1 MSSEMSKRKL
11 NNELISVFKYMGDVI
26 CKEEHP
32 QAEINEYAYILS
44 ILSCESSLAYQALSS
59 ILMSSTLEEMKEH
72 FDTKMVN
79 YENVVEVSSD
89 SYSIFDKYFEES
101 DEICSKFGIEK
112 ITSTVLLLSILK
124 SHNDSQICEAIFNDM
139 KTFSVTTNQ
148 IVNSIKS
155 QAEEVSTAIATIPPK
170 HKKKPTKKM
179 ELPQPIKV
187 INTSSHSDSEI
198 NRYMINYTNLG
209 NFGEISKVYN
219 YDKYY
224 KEVFTI
230 LSKKDRNNV
239 AVCGKSGVGKTAFVK
254 NIANL
259 INEKTCNENFHN
271 KVLVGLDFSKLVV
284 GTQFKGAFE
293 QKFYMLLE
301 EAKKYGNYIFFIDNL
316 HFLLNGDS
324 KYAETDM
331 GSLLEALFAEPSI
344 QTVCTI
350 TEKEFSKLQKNTT
363 IGKYLQDVI
372 IEEPNDED
380 TFTILNNI
388 KGQYETYHDVVYSE
402 ESIKTCI
409 KLCRKYITNRALP
422 DSAIDLMDMIGA
434 KASNA
439 VEENPKVTELK
450 NELLEVSNEI
460 DEIKTSSIT
469 KQYDKIDEL
478 IKQQIAIK
486 SNIGIIEKEDILSKT
501 PTEITKNDVCAVLSE
516 RIDIPLD
523 DLTRSEK
530 DRLKGLNDKLKK
542 TVIGQNEAV
551 DEVCRAVKRQR
562 VGLGDKNRPAVL
574 MFLGSTGT
582 GKTYL
587 AKQLAKEVFGDEKYF
602 VRLDMSEYADKTSIN
617 KISGSS
623 PGYVGYDNDTFL
635 VKALKKKKRFI
646 LLLDEFEKSNEE
658 VHNIFL
664 QMFDDGRFTDSHG
677 EEYSLKDVIIII
689 TSNVGVAEVS
699 KRGKA
704 IGFNTNATD
713 FSKSIIEKEL
723 KNKFKP
729 EFLNRIQKIVYFN
742 NLTEENLR
750 SIIKLEIQK
759 INKKVESLGYR
770 LSNDITENKMVDN
783 IFNEISSKME
793 YGARPIVN
801 EVQRKIE
808 DKIVDY
814 LIDNDVEDGH
824 TFTLNDITDL
834 D

>member
-101 DEICSKFGIEK
+101 DEICSNFGIEK

-486 SNIGIIEKEDILSKT
+486 SNIGIIEKDDILSKT